1 MLAQGHIYPTNLLCK
16 SGFTNSDRPQ
26 LEIRTQIS
34 ESPGYMARRSTTL
47 CRCRYVACRGP
58 ALSESSGRSGLRIN
72 KPHVEPHL
80 SWRIHPLSS
89 MFSYQIWITPSLPIS
104 VGWSLVSIYMIS
116 WCAKISTLPKS
127 VNFSSKLHHQ
137 RLPLLQWWEC
147 LPWVGSDLGCR
158 AVGAPSHSAPLANPW
173 LSARRPG
180 G

>member
-104 VGWSLVSIYMIS
+104 VGWSLVPFIWYPDVRKYPHCQKRQLQLQASPS
-116 WCAKISTLPKS
+116 KAAPAS
-127 VNFSSKLHHQ
+127 VM
-137 RLPLLQWWEC
+137 RMPPLGW
-147 LPWVGSDLGCR
+147 
-158 AVGAPSHSAPLANPW
+158 
-173 LSARRPG
+173 
-180 G
+180 